1 MSKALSLKQL
11 SVQLCRPLFCFCLVL
26 VVSLSLFVGNSSAAI
41 AAETPLSPPKAYVV
55 IDGRRVFPVEPAGPY
70 SAQQRASQANQQLA
84 ILANLGK
91 AVDVE
96 VIERNQ
102 QPTIVANQQYLLT
115 VTDLDTTLDKTSL
128 EQAQEWANQ
137 LEISLQQAQIER
149 EPEQVRYAIWLTGFV
164 LLIAIGLHWGFG
176 HFWRRPL
183 RRTLRQVMPQIPKT
197 GMPGAQDFQFF
208 MELKLALAR
217 LAVWTGA
224 AWHITSLFPNLRQR
238 RYALFSNSTV
248 GFQAPL
254 FSLGE
259 QSYTLVD
266 LIILLGLVW
275 GLFALIQISAR
286 LLEKQVLRRTQLE
299 RGVKEVITQAYR
311 YGAFLIG
318 TLIILQAWGI
328 DLRSVALLGS
338 ALGIGIG
345 FGFQDIAKNFGS
357 GLVLLFERSIQVGDF
372 IEIGA
377 HMGVVER
384 IGARSIMLRNLDNI
398 SVLVP
403 NAHLIDSQVMNWNHD
418 HPVSRLHLTLGI
430 AYGSDTK
437 VVKSA
442 LLQAAQEHREVLPK
456 PAPDV
461 YLKSFSDNAI
471 EFDLM
476 VWIRNPEIH
485 LEVRSALYFRIE
497 EILQEYGLSIPYPQ
511 RDLHLSTGT
520 LPVEFSPAIT
530 EALVQILKQQPS
542 PSQENRSRQNNDS
555 GANIFER
562 LI

>member
-1 MSKALSLKQL
+1 MSKVLTLKPTSKPLYRTLFYRCLALLVCL
-11 SVQLCRPLFCFCLVL
+11 SV
-26 VVSLSLFVGNSSAAI
+26 SINSSPAAI
-41 AAETPLSPPKAYVV
+41 ATETSVFSSKAYVV
-55 IDGRRVFPVEPAGPY
+55 IDGRRIFPVEPSGPY
-70 SAQQRASQANQQLA
+70 SAQQRVMQANQQLV

-91 AVDVE
+91 TVE
-96 VIERNQ
+96 VEVVERNQ
-102 QPTIVANQQYLLT
+102 QPTIIAKQQYLLT
-115 VTDLDTTLDKTSL
+115 VTDLDTTLDKTPL

-137 LEISLQQAQIER
+137 LEIALQQAQLER
-149 EPEQVRYAIWLTGFV
+149 EPESVKYAIWLAAFV
-164 LLIAIGLHWGFG
+164 LLLAAALHWGFG

-197 GMPGAQDFQFF
+197 GMPGAQDFQVF
-208 MELKLALAR
+208 MEFKLALAR
-217 LAVWTGA
+217 LAVWAGA
-224 AWHITSLFPNLRQR
+224 AWYITSLFPNLRQR
-238 RYALFSNSTV
+238 RYDLFSNSTV

-275 GLFALIQISAR
+275 GLFALIQLSAR
-286 LLEKQVLRRTQLE
+286 LLEKQVLRRTKLE

-311 YGAFLIG
+311 YSAFAVG
-318 TLIILQAWGI
+318 TLILLQAWGI

-372 IEIGA
+372 IEMDA

-384 IGARSIMLRNLDNI
+384 IGARSITLRNLDNI

-403 NAHLIDSQVMNWNHD
+403 NAHLIESQVMNWNHD
-418 HPVSRLHLTLGI
+418 HPISRLHLTVGV
-430 AYGSDTK
+430 AYGSNTK
-437 VVKSA
+437 VVKLA
-442 LLQAAQEHREVLPK
+442 LLKVAQEHREVLPK

-461 YLKSFSDNAI
+461 YLKTFGDNAI

-476 VWIRNPEIH
+476 VWIRNPELQ

-497 EILQEYGLSIPYPQ
+497 EILREYGLSIPYPQ
-511 RDLHLSTGT
+511 RDLHLRTGT
-520 LPVEFSPAIT
+520 LPVEFSPEIT
-530 EALVQILKQQPS
+530 EALIQNLQVQQANLH
-542 PSQENRSRQNNDS
+542 QNNGS
-555 GANIFER
+555 GTN
-562 LI
+562 L